1 MQSTEYMQFS
11 QARRLLTCIAVTVL
25 LPSVIWAD
33 VQVIEG
39 SDGWLFPTW
48 ENMSTVD
55 KPRIDAN
62 LTAIATVKNQLAERQ
77 IQLIV
82 LLVPMK
88 AAFYADRLPTSHPIS
103 NSVMQQYEYV
113 NSGFQA
119 AGVRTVDVINTMRAL
134 EKNKQFAFFRTDYH
148 WSAQGAE
155 ACADAAASVI
165 QQHVTFDR
173 APEGGK
179 KLGEWVNTRR
189 YGDLA
194 TRFMTAEQRMVL
206 RREVFRVRSEPKESD
221 SLLDDDPAEIHVVGN
236 SFVQPYLGFP
246 QKLSQAL
253 NRPVSLTWNYG
264 NVGPWAVFLKYL
276 ESDDYRTNK
285 PKVILW
291 QLNEPRMD
299 AGPDS
304 KNSWDA
310 PSLMSMAIWM
320 KRLSAAIAKSRN

>member
-1 MQSTEYMQFS
+1 MQSIEYMQFS
-11 QARRLLTCIAVTVL
+11 QARRRLTCIAATVL
-25 LPSVIWAD
+25 LSTAIWAE
-33 VQVIEG
+33 VRVIEG
-39 SDGWLFPTW
+39 SEGWLFPTW
-48 ENMSTVD
+48 ENMTMVD

-62 LTAIATVKNQLAERQ
+62 LTAIATVKDQLAERG

-82 LLVPMK
+82 LVVPMK
-88 AAFYADRLPTSHPIS
+88 ASFYADRLPKSHPIS
-103 NSVMQQYEYV
+103 SAVMQQYEYIDA
-113 NSGFQA
+113 GFHA
-119 AGVRTVDVINTMRAL
+119 AGVKTVGVANALRAL
-134 EKNKQFAFFRTDYH
+134 EQTKQLAFFRTDYH

-155 ACADAAASVI
+155 ASADATAVLV
-165 QQHVTFDR
+165 QRQVKFDKE
-173 APEGGK
+173 PEGGN

-194 TRFMTAEQRMVL
+194 TRFMTAEQRVTL
-206 RREVFRVRSEPKESD
+206 RREVFRIRSEPKEAK

-246 QKLSQAL
+246 QKLSQAM

-264 NVGPWAVFLKYL
+264 NVGPWAIFLKYL

-304 KNSWDA
+304 KNSWDGA
-310 PSLMSMAIWM
+310 SLMSMETWM
-320 KRLSAAIAKSRN
+320 QRVRTSIAK